1 MIRDMYGFPCTSR
14 GAPRDGLLTADQ
26 VLIDVTIS
34 FRMWIVVSAVL
45 R

>member
-1 MIRDMYGFPCTSR
+1 MILDMYGFACTSMCVKR
-14 GAPRDGLLTADQ
+14 YGLLTADQ